1 MKKLISIIL
10 AVMLALTV
18 SVTVFATAEEATPD
32 TPDFELQIKEAIVKK
47 FFEGKDGF
55 DITTEDIY
63 IFRSAT
69 LSDGG
74 FYFSFRAS
82 GIATLDVFI
91 EETIG
96 DYYYYHNCGDEVY
109 RYKDGEIFEIK
120 DAYEVGLIND
130 DILSELSTMEFGID
144 PINNV
149 TNPTE
154 TLPATQPQTENIE
167 TTVES
172 ATQPQTVNTE
182 ATSAT
187 KVVSSSSAATIDTPV
202 DVNSNGAVQT
212 GQRNF
217 AILSFLIVMVL
228 AGVAAVFSKYAYRK

>member
-10 AVMLALTV
+10 AVMLVLTV

-47 FFEGKDGF
+47 FFEGKEGF
-55 DITTEDIY
+55 DVTTEDIY

-82 GIATLDVFI
+82 GIATPDVFI

-96 DYYYYHNCGDEVY
+96 DYYFYYHNCGDEVY

-130 DILSELSTMEFGID
+130 DILSELSTMEFGIEL
-144 PINNV
+144 INNV
-149 TNPTE
+149 PNPTE
-154 TLPATQPQTENIE
+154 TLP
-167 TTVES
+167 

-187 KVVSSSSAATIDTPV
+187 KVVSSSSAATIDTSV
-202 DVNSNGAVQT
+202 NVNSNGAVQT
-212 GQRNF
+212 GQSNF
-217 AILSFLIVMVL
+217 AILSLLIVMVL
-228 AGVAAVFSKYAYRK
+228 AGVAALFSKYAYRK

>member
-55 DITTEDIY
+55 DVTTEDIY

-82 GIATLDVFI
+82 GIATPDVFI

-109 RYKDGEIFEIK
+109 RYKDGEIIEIK
-120 DAYEVGLIND
+120 EAYKVGLIND
-130 DILSELSTMEFGID
+130 DILSELSAMEFGIE

-149 TNPTE
+149 PNPTE
-154 TLPATQPQTENIE
+154 TLPATQPQT
-167 TTVES
+167 
-172 ATQPQTVNTE
+172 VNTE
-182 ATSAT
+182 ETSAT
-187 KVVSSSSAATIDTPV
+187 NVVSSSSAATIDTPV
-202 DVNSNGAVQT
+202 NVNSNSAVQT
-212 GQRNF
+212 GQSNF
-217 AILSFLIVMVL
+217 AILSLFIVMVL
-228 AGVAAVFSKYAYRK
+228 ACVAAVFSKYAYRK

>member
-1 MKKLISIIL
+1 MKKLVSIIL

-55 DITTEDIY
+55 DVTTEDIY

-74 FYFSFRAS
+74 FYFSFWAS

-109 RYKDGEIFEIK
+109 RYKDGEIIEIK
-120 DAYEVGLIND
+120 DAYKVGLIND
-130 DILSELSTMEFGID
+130 DILSELSTMEFGIE

-149 TNPTE
+149 PNPTE
-154 TLPATQPQTENIE
+154 TLP
-167 TTVES
+167 V
-172 ATQPQTVNTE
+172 TQPQTVNTE

-187 KVVSSSSAATIDTPV
+187 KVVSPSSAATIDTPV
-202 DVNSNGAVQT
+202 NVNSNGAVQT
-212 GQRNF
+212 GQSNF
-217 AILSFLIVMVL
+217 AMLTLLIVMAL
-228 AGVAAVFSKYAYRK
+228 AGAAAAFSKYAYRK